1 MKTTNKPVIT
11 KAQFGFDIT
20 YIRTLLR
27 QAETAIAKNN
37 WKEAEG
43 SFQEI
48 SACSGT
54 DADMC
59 LENNEGAEKIYKEDI
74 VWEKE

>member
-1 MKTTNKPVIT
+1 MTTTKKLVVS

-27 QAETAIAKNN
+27 QAETAVAKNN
-37 WKEAEG
+37 WKEAEEC
-43 SFQEI
+43 FQEI

-59 LENNEGAEKIYKEDI
+59 IENNDGKQKPYKEDI

>member
-1 MKTTNKPVIT
+1 MTTTKKLVIS
-11 KAQFGFDIT
+11 KAQFGLDIT

-37 WKEAEG
+37 WQEAEEC
-43 SFQEI
+43 FQEI

-59 LENNEGAEKIYKEDI
+59 LQNNEGAEKIYKDDI